1 MIRLDKYLCD
11 SALMTRKEASAAIR
25 GKRVTVNGKVEIH
38 SDFKVDVNNDN
49 IYLSGQ
55 RLVYSEFIYIMLN
68 KPDGY
73 ISATDDPKEKTVL
86 ELLPEEISRK
96 NIFPAGRLDKNTLGL
111 LLLTNDGVLAHRMLS
126 PKHHVEKKYRF
137 EVDHELTDQEKSRIE
152 KGIALEDGYIT
163 KPSEISL
170 DVGNMSGSIVLT
182 EGKYHQIKRMFEAV
196 GNKITYLERTNFGGL
211 ILDEN
216 LGRGDWRFLT
226 QEEIALIRTH

>member
-38 SDFKVDVNNDN
+38 SDFKVDVDKDN
-49 IYLSGQ
+49 ICMSGQ
-55 RLVYSEFIYIMLN
+55 RLTYSEFIYIMLN

-86 ELLPEEISRK
+86 ELLPDEIARK

-111 LLLTNDGVLAHRMLS
+111 LLLTNDGALAHRMLS

-137 EVDHELTDQEKSRIE
+137 ESEHELTDQDKSRIE
-152 KGIALEDGYIT
+152 KGIALEDGYVT

-170 DVGNMSGSIVLT
+170 DTGRMSGSIVLT
-182 EGKYHQIKRMFEAV
+182 EGKYHQIKRMFESV
-196 GNKITYLERTNFGGL
+196 GNKITYLERTEFGGL
-211 ILDEN
+211 SLDES
-216 LGRGDWRFLT
+216 LKLGDWRFLT
-226 QEEIALIRTH
+226 WDEIALIRKH